1 MCGNRFVLPPSCVL
15 SGMRTSQDPRRTRS
29 APALQ
34 EPACHGDGDEHVERA
49 GLRQDAGSRRSG
61 GGGGGGGARVGHQGV
76 VPVHRLVSRQR
87 GGVDRGGRDL
97 R

>member
-1 MCGNRFVLPPSCVL
+1 MWDRFVLPPSCVL
-15 SGMRTSQDPRRTRS
+15 PECGRRRTRS